1 MPSDYQGIEWKVSVD
16 GIEYPVASATVKV
29 HDITAADPT
38 DGSGSTALSDLSTD
52 GSGIMAAGTFASVA
66 VGRTVRFTVT
76 RADGLTRSITQVT
89 T

>member
-1 MPSDYQGIEWKVSVD
+1 MPSDYEGIEWKVSVD

-52 GSGIMAAGTFASVA
+52 GSGIMAAGTLAIA
-66 VGRTVRFTVT
+66 AGRTVRFTVT
-76 RADGLTRSITQVT
+76 RADGLTRSISQVT